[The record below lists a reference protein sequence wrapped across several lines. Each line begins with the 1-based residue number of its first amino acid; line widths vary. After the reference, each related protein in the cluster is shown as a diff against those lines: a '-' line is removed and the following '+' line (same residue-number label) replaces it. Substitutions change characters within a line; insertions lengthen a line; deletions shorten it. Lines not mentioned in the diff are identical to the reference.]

1 MLAFKSTKQCSWP
14 HFTKFYLQVKNFLYP
29 FLKLKEPLKRKWTP
43 TIPKCLRLWF
53 GKYML
58 VRKCVFLNM
67 CLDFLQLYLIMCGLL
82 HGFVSSSMA
91 VPCQETQLQWSS
103 CCSGL
108 FLPWSFMA
116 PGPFSLPFLLP
127 ETMPLK
133 VKFFH
138 SFTVGA
144 QKSSAPGQVSA
155 WRKPTWSLPSWHLQ
169 SPREDVNGIITLTDA
184 KWQL

>member
-1 MLAFKSTKQCSWP
+1 
-14 HFTKFYLQVKNFLYP
+14 
-29 FLKLKEPLKRKWTP
+29 
-43 TIPKCLRLWF
+43 
-53 GKYML
+53 
-58 VRKCVFLNM
+58 
-67 CLDFLQLYLIMCGLL
+67 
-82 HGFVSSSMA
+82 
-91 VPCQETQLQWSS
+91 
-103 CCSGL
+103 
-108 FLPWSFMA
+108 MA
-116 PGPFSLPFLLP
+116 PGPFSSPFLLP

-184 KWQL
+184 KWQLWAELWKWGPHVRLESCQGWCKVELYEIAGIRSFLTYAKALFDKAELHVRPWITEGSWAEKHVRKVVFKDN